1 MSEKP
6 KIETFVTRT
15 SEVFATGSGI
25 SISATPWGNHEGLSY
40 IINDDKGGMRTA
52 ASMRWGGG
60 GELDVMLAALSMAR
74 AV

>member
-52 ASMRWGGG
+52 ASMRWE
-60 GELDVMLAALSMAR
+60 ELDVMLAALSMAR